1 MNEGIK
7 NISGL
12 FEDTNGFVS
21 IGQYSKIEIKNE
33 SIYGIA
39 SDK

>member
-7 NISGL
+7 NISYF
-12 FEDTNGFVS
+12 FEDIHGYLS
-21 IGQYSKIEIKNE
+21 IEHSYFEIKNE
-33 SIYGIA
+33 LIYEIA

>member
-7 NISGL
+7 NISYF
-12 FEDTNGFVS
+12 FEDTHGYVS
-21 IGQYSKIEIKNE
+21 IERSYIGIKNE
-33 SIYGIA
+33 LIYEIA